1 MSKVSTELKAVTN
14 RELVGGNEMD
24 MFQRIQNHE
33 QVVFCNDEET
43 GLKAIIAIHNTTL
56 GPALGG
62 CRMRPYASVDEA
74 LEDVLRLSKG
84 MTYKCAA
91 ADVDFGGGKAVIIG
105 DPEKDKHP
113 ELFRAFGQFVES
125 LNGRFYTGTD
135 MGTTP
140 EDFVYA
146 LKETNCIV
154 GVNEEYGGSGD
165 SSIPTAM
172 GVIYGLQATN
182 QNVWGSKDLHGKSY
196 AIQGLGKV
204 GFKVAERLLE
214 EGADLYVTDISQ
226 KSIDLLV
233 TKAKNM
239 GAAIKVVSGEEV
251 YSVDADV
258 FVPCA
263 IGGVINDHTV
273 DQLKVKA
280 VVGSAN
286 NQLLDLSHGL
296 MLHEKGILYAPDYIV
311 NAGGLIQVADELYE
325 PNKERVLQKTSAI
338 YNSLQNI
345 YLQSENEHMT
355 TVEAANRFCE
365 DRIHA
370 RTRRNSFFSH
380 AKRPKWSVR
389 T

>member
-14 RELVGGNEMD
+14 GELVGGNEMD

-233 TKAKNM
+233 AKAKNM
-239 GAAIKVVSGEEV
+239 GAAIKVVSGEEI

-296 MLHEKGILYAPDYIV
+296 KLHEKGILYAPDYIV